1 MRWRIAC
8 PTNTYVAAANITS
21 SAPSVAVCQS
31 ASRARTDSNTRVLHG
46 LGEHV
51 PCPAPRLDQR
61 RRTARVELAT
71 QPVDVHLEHVR
82 PRIVVL
88 VPHVLTDLG
97 AAKHAPGVSREELEQ
112 RVLLRRERNEASRA
126 TRRLAS

>member
-8 PTNTYVAAANITS
+8 PTNTYVAAANTTS
-21 SAPSVAVCQS
+21 SVPSVAVCQS
-31 ASRARTDSNTRVLHG
+31 ASRARTDSNTRILRG

-61 RRTARVELAT
+61 RGPARIELAT

-88 VPHVLTDLG
+88 VPHVLADLR
-97 AAKHAPGVSREELEQ
+97 AAEHAPGVAREEFEQ
-112 RVLLRRERNEASRA
+112 RVLLGRERNEAS
-126 TRRLAS
+126 